1 METRIDEI
9 GANVYRLSVFVPDVA
24 PPAGFTYNHFLILGD
39 EPLVISLRAQK
50 DVPTGIRRCFQDHPR
65 RSVALADLRPLR
77 SGRVR
82 IDERMACGCA
92 KPSLRTA

>member
-39 EPLVISLRAQK
+39 EPLLFHCGRRKMFPLVSGAVAKIIPSIGC
-50 DVPTGIRRCFQDHPR
+50 TG
-65 RSVALADLRPLR
+65 
-77 SGRVR
+77 
-82 IDERMACGCA
+82 
-92 KPSLRTA
+92 